1 MPRLQE
7 TLPRGRAPRTAGAR
21 RPPAPAPAVEVREL
35 WQRFGRTAALAGVS
49 LEVRPGEVHA
59 LLGPNGAGKTTLL
72 RSLMGLMVP
81 AAGSVRVAGVD
92 VARRPRDLNR
102 CVGLVPSQ
110 ERTFYERM
118 SGLENLRFFGRMHG
132 LAAREAVARALRGL
146 EQVGLQEAGRAR
158 VGTYSQGMKKRLSL
172 ARALLVE
179 PAVLLV
185 DEATHDLDPEG
196 ARRVEALVR
205 AVADRGAAVVW
216 TTQRVDEIRGLAD
229 HATVLVGGGVRFRG
243 TVAELVAR
251 ADARRYVL
259 QVGELAAG
267 RDAAAALGG
276 LGELAAGPGGDPG
289 QRVLHLREEAVLGD
303 AIAALA
309 GAGVR
314 VLACREERPPVEEAF
329 MALTSGAG
337 R

>member
-1 MPRLQE
+1 MPQLQQ
-7 TLPRGRAPRTAGAR
+7 TVP
-21 RPPAPAPAVEVREL
+21 RPPAPPEPSRARTPQAAIEVHDL

-49 LEVRPGEVHA
+49 LEVSPGEVHA

-72 RSLMGLMVP
+72 RSLMGLMAP
-81 AAGSVRVAGVD
+81 ASGTVRVAGVD

-102 CVGLVPSQ
+102 RVGLVPSQ

-118 SGLENLRFFGRMHG
+118 SGLENLRFFARMHG
-132 LAAREAVARALRGL
+132 LPAREAVARAERGL
-146 EQVGLQEAGRAR
+146 AAVGLEHAARRR

-205 AVADRGAAVVW
+205 AAADAGAAVVW

-229 HATVLVGGGVRFRG
+229 AATVLVAGRTCFRG

-251 ADARRYVL
+251 AAARRYVL
-259 QVGELAAG
+259 RVQEPAPAG
-267 RDAAAALGG
+267 LDAALEDLG
-276 LGELAAGPGGDPG
+276 AVAPVAGDPG
-289 QRVLHLREEAVLGD
+289 HLLLHLRDDAVLGD
-303 AIAALA
+303 AIALLA
-309 GAGVR
+309 RAGLR

-329 MALTSGAG
+329 LALTSAEAAP
-337 R
+337 